1 MGGIKNIFRPWE
13 WWHSFSHRSSCGLKI
28 RYCLDFSH
36 ACLSINILPIIPAWY
51 SQWTPILFN
60 KKNIIVWPYIF
71 FKSKSFEKRKFE
83 LSLDKIY
90 TTVYNQTYLELSIR
104 NRSSSSFLKPHE
116 IFIYGPYIYLFSH
129 VSRSIDLPSYGLSHS
144 RSSKHITWS
153 VSSFFT
159 KA

>member
-116 IFIYGPYIYLFSH
+116 IFIYGPYIYLFS
-129 VSRSIDLPSYGLSHS
+129 SCLTINRFSIVWSLSQSIVKTYHMEC
-144 RSSKHITWS
+144 K
-153 VSSFFT
+153 
-159 KA
+159 